1 MLGPMSAPEREHW
14 SRGLGFTLAAV
25 GSAVGLGNMWRFSYM
40 TAEHGGAAFVLL
52 YVLMTLLLG
61 LPVMLAEL
69 TVGRGAGK
77 SPILALAHYGGRKWR
92 PLGGLFVFT
101 GFVILSY
108 YSVIAGWTLRYTVS
122 GVLGGFPAPEKAEE
136 LFGQIASGWD
146 AAAWHLGF
154 MVLCTLV
161 VARGV
166 RAGIERA
173 SLLLMPV
180 LGLMLL
186 GLAVYAAVL
195 PGSGAGY
202 AYYFSGDL
210 RGALDFDVVKD
221 AAAQAFFSLSLGMGA
236 ILTYASYL
244 SRRSDL
250 PLEGARIA
258 VSDFGV
264 ALLAGLV
271 VFPLIFA
278 LGLQHDVGESTLGA
292 LFITLPTAFN
302 KLGAAGA
309 VIGVI
314 FMLALSVA
322 ALTSAISLLEVV
334 TASLVDVWNWRRAP
348 AAWLC
353 GGAIALVG
361 VPSALSLNVLDAM
374 DSVGG
379 QFLLVLG
386 GGLLAVFVGWIMKNP
401 AAEAAGLRPRPA
413 LGVWVWLLRIVVP
426 LILAVLAFYP
436 GGLASESFAKLRALF
451 TG

>member
-1 MLGPMSAPEREHW
+1 MSAPQREHW

-40 TAEHGGAAFVLL
+40 TAENGGAAFVLL

-77 SPILALAHYGGRKWR
+77 SPILALGHYGGRKWR
-92 PLGGLFVFT
+92 PLGGLFVLT
-101 GFVILSY
+101 GFAILSY

-122 GVLGGFPAPEKAEE
+122 GVLGGFPEPSNAKA

-154 MVLCTLV
+154 MVICTFV

-180 LGLMLL
+180 LGVLLL

-210 RGALDFDVVKD
+210 RGALDFDAVKD

-244 SRRSDL
+244 SRQSDL
-250 PLEGARIA
+250 PLEGARVA

-264 ALLAGLV
+264 ALVAGLV

-278 LGLQHDVGESTLGA
+278 LGLQHAVEGGERTTLGA

-361 VPSALSLNVLDAM
+361 VPSALNPEVLDAM

-379 QFLLVLG
+379 KFLLVLG
-386 GGLLAVFVGWIMKNP
+386 GGLLAVFVGWVMKHP

-436 GGLASESFAKLRALF
+436 GGLASESFRKLAALF